1 MNIDVLATL
10 RAAADS
16 ALELSF
22 LENRRNRLGRK
33 TRLLPNVIEVG
44 DISTDQFLGR
54 KSASIYTLVA
64 AGDDSMKVSG
74 KDKNRV

>member
-1 MNIDVLATL
+1 MNIDIRAGL

-22 LENRRNRLGRK
+22 LKDRSNRLGRK
-33 TRLLPNVIEVG
+33 TALLPNVIQVG
-44 DISTDQFLGR
+44 DISADQILGR
-54 KSASIYTLVA
+54 KPVSIYSLVT

-74 KDKNRV
+74 KDKKRI